1 MVNLLLNYQH
11 DIFLLTIYGGSTN
24 LGFHLRGSC
33 ISPGPIKSNFSGGHA
48 MKEIARKSIPV
59 PSAAVSPAIAS
70 MHPSYRSAAVQAS
83 AALHNLTM
91 QFRLKNKKRP
101 LKTGRA

>member
-1 MVNLLLNYQH
+1 MEEALILNF
-11 DIFLLTIYGGSTN
+11 IFAAVA
-24 LGFHLRGSC
+24 FHLVL
-33 ISPGPIKSNFSGGHA
+33 SNFSGGHA

-59 PSAAVSPAIAS
+59 PSTAVSPAIAS

-91 QFRLKNKKRP
+91 QFRLKNKRRP